1 MIVSQSCDL
10 THPMLNVEPQV
21 ELLVGRLDGVC
32 ADVSLRGNL
41 TFGKN
46 PRVLCLPLQRRAAE
60 PMWVECRAHAR
71 VLLAREHLV
80 ELVPDDEHFFLR
92 EDCEILVRWLAQRY
106 QRVAFPDA
114 FNAMLASAEKKR
126 KKLHLSLA
134 PDISGLF
141 VELSPDRDL
150 LCDEQ
155 YRVNLLALV
164 PDHRAAALENMQ
176 RCVQDLISL

>member
-1 MIVSQSCDL
+1 MVVSQSCDL

-21 ELLVGRLDGVC
+21 ELLVGRLDSVC
-32 ADVSLRGNL
+32 ADD
-41 TFGKN
+41 
-46 PRVLCLPLQRRAAE
+46 E
-60 PMWVECRAHAR
+60 P
-71 VLLAREHLV
+71 
-80 ELVPDDEHFFLR
+80 FFLR

-164 PDHRAAALENMQ
+164 PDHRAAALENVQ